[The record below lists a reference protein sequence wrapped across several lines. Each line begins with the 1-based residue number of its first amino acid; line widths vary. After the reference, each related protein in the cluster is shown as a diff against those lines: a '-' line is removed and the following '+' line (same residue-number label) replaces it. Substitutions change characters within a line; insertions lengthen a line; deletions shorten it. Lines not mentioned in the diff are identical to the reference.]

1 MSYIKLHFKHDIEAI
16 DHAKAFA
23 DEQGVFGVLVRT
35 DKGNMLTTY
44 AMISPDGKSL
54 TFESDSW
61 SIKELGKVELWTV
74 HNPPLVAEPVER
86 ILAWFKV
93 AKPNPTEKNVATQ
106 LGAHFEEVFEMMLAL
121 GITDSNALAMQSI
134 SDDFYKSK
142 SVSENCLGNPV
153 ELPENWKVALLD
165 ALCDQ
170 IVTSVGVGY
179 MLGFDIEGALKNVI
193 DSNHSKF
200 VDGKPM
206 FNENGKISKGPNYVA
221 PSLEQ
226 FIKG

>member
-1 MSYIKLHFKHDIEAI
+1 MSYIKLHSKDDIEAI
-16 DHAKAFA
+16 DNVKPLL
-23 DEQGVFGVLVRT
+23 DETGVFGVLVRT
-35 DKGNMLTTY
+35 DKGNILTTH
-44 AMISPDGKSL
+44 AQMNPDGKSL
-54 TFESDSW
+54 TFKSDSW

-86 ILAWFKV
+86 ILAWFK
-93 AKPNPTEKNVATQ
+93 AARPNPTEKNVAAQ

-121 GITDSNALAMQSI
+121 GITDSNALSMQSI

-153 ELPENWKVALLD
+153 ELPQNWKVALLD

-170 IVTSVGVGY
+170 IVTAVGVGY
-179 MLGFDIEGALKNVI
+179 MLGFDIAGALDNVI
-193 DSNHSKF
+193 DSNYSKF
-200 VDGKPM
+200 VDSKPL
-206 FNENGKISKGPNYVA
+206 FNEKGKISKGPNYVA

>member
-1 MSYIKLHFKHDIEAI
+1 MSYIKLHSKDDIEAI
-16 DHAKAFA
+16 NNVKPLL
-23 DEQGVFGVLVRT
+23 DETGVFGVLVRT
-35 DKGNMLTTY
+35 DKGNTLTTR
-44 AMISPDGKSL
+44 AQMNPDGKSL

-74 HNPPLVAEPVER
+74 HKPPVVAEPVER
-86 ILAWFKV
+86 ILAWFKA
-93 AKPNPTEKNVATQ
+93 AKPNSTDKDVATQ

-134 SDDFYKSK
+134 SDDFYNSK
-142 SVSENCLGNPV
+142 SVSENCLSNPV
-153 ELPENWKVALLD
+153 ELPENWKVSLLD

-170 IVTSVGVGY
+170 IVTAVGVGY
-179 MLGFDIEGALKNVI
+179 MLGFDVAGALNNVI

-200 VDGKPM
+200 VDGKPL
-206 FNENGKISKGPNYVA
+206 FNENGKIVKGPDYVA

>member
-1 MSYIKLHFKHDIEAI
+1 MSYIKLYTKDDVEAI

-23 DEQGVFGVLVRT
+23 DEQGIFSVLVRT

-61 SIKELGKVELWTV
+61 FLKELGNVELWTV
-74 HNPPLVAEPVER
+74 HNSPLVADPVER
-86 ILAWFKV
+86 ILAWFKA

-179 MLGFDIEGALKNVI
+179 MLRFDIEGALKNVI

-200 VDGKPM
+200 VDGKPL
-206 FNENGKISKGPNYVA
+206 FNENGKITKGPGYIA

-226 FIKG
+226 FIKP

>member
-1 MSYIKLHFKHDIEAI
+1 MSYIKLYSKDDIEAI
-16 DHAKAFA
+16 NNVKAFA
-23 DEQGVFGVLVRT
+23 DETGVFGVLVHT
-35 DKGNMLTTY
+35 DKGNTLTTY
-44 AMISPDGKSL
+44 AQINPDGKSL

-61 SIKELGKVELWTV
+61 SLKELGKVELWTV
-74 HNPPLVAEPVER
+74 HNAPLDAEPVER
-86 ILAWFKV
+86 ILAWFKA

-153 ELPENWKVALLD
+153 KLPEDWKVKLLD
-165 ALCDQ
+165 ALCDEV
-170 IVTSVGVGY
+170 VTAVGVGY
-179 MLGFDIEGALKNVI
+179 MLGFDIVGALNNVI

-221 PSLEQ
+221 PSLKQ